1 MPQVEVLTDDLK
13 AIALG
18 EIRSRRGCE
27 GVKDIFIQRIVFERA
42 RSNWSLTLADLGSAD
57 RNTAQLSAIA
67 VQRDLQR
74 KYQVLWEKD
83 ASSRLPSKHG
93 DPGYPD

>member
-1 MPQVEVLTDDLK
+1 MPQVEVLMDDLK

-27 GVKDIFIQRIVFERA
+27 GVKDISIQRIVFERA
-42 RSNWSLTLADLGSAD
+42 RSNWSLTLIDLGCAD

-74 KYQVLWEKD
+74 KYQVLWEKV
-83 ASSRLPSKHG
+83 ASSGLT
-93 DPGYPD
+93 